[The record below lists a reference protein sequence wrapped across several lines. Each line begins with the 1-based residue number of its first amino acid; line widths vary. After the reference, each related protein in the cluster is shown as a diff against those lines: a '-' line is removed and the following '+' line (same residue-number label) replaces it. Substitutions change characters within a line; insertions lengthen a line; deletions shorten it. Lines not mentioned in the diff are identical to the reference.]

1 MLADAWESRWRVL
14 SDEVLT
20 GLRDWRTAHPRAT
33 FAEIEAAV
41 EERLRRLRAQ
51 LLQDVALTSA
61 AAVWPDTPTAARP
74 ACPDCG
80 TALQSRGQHTRTLT
94 VQGDQA
100 VPLAR
105 TYGVCPA
112 CGAGLFPPR

>member
-1 MLADAWESRWRVL
+1 MSADAWEARWRVL

-20 GLRDWRTAHPRAT
+20 GVRDWRTAHPRAT

-41 EERLRRLRAQ
+41 EERLSGLRAQ
-51 LLQDVALTSA
+51 LLQDVALASA
-61 AAVWPDTPTAARP
+61 AAAWPDTPTAVRP

-80 TALQSRGQHTRTLT
+80 TALQSRGPHTRTLT

-100 VPLAR
+100 VPLTR